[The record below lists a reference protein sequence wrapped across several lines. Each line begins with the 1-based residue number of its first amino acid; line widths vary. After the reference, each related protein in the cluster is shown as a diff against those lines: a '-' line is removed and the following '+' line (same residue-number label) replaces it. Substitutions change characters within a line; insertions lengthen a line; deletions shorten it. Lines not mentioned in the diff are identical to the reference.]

1 MNILLDAYFD
11 HNFGDDLF
19 ISIVTRRYAEHRFF
33 AFIGGCEASV
43 CQWAGRFPNLVVLPK
58 CPTLWQTGMFDAYLM
73 IGGDVLPDGGDYTG
87 SYERR
92 LQFMRTV
99 KACGGYVAMLG
110 FNLYHQYSPKT
121 EGDLREMLR
130 LADDVVPR
138 DRWSFEYLR
147 GIANE
152 PKIRLGADMA
162 FCLPRPCGGKSAVG
176 HRLGISVRKKLA
188 CAAETDQAYQQ
199 SMAGLADAYLE
210 RYADA
215 EIVFLALSYGSSDDA
230 RTAAEIQNRMR
241 QRDRTRIAAYCGDPE
256 SYIGEFE
263 ACHAIV
269 ATRFHA
275 FVMAAMLRKPLVAVP
290 YEVKVTHV
298 LDEIGYDGPR
308 IPYGEAPEDLC
319 RIAEEL
325 DVPRYHM
332 EKLEQYAAR
341 ANTLFDGIDRWQKET
356 AWRRVPDTG
365 SKVIRDC
372 GIKEQLAAEK
382 KQMKEAL
389 EHETT
394 LYLAEWHQR
403 LYLETCLNQERTAW
417 LAQQEQYQREQAELL
432 DARKCLEQE
441 NEQLRQSVRDL
452 QEKLCFAAE
461 NALQR

>member
-1 MNILLDAYFD
+1 
-11 HNFGDDLF
+11 
-19 ISIVTRRYAEHRFF
+19 
-33 AFIGGCEASV
+33 
-43 CQWAGRFPNLVVLPK
+43 
-58 CPTLWQTGMFDAYLM
+58 
-73 IGGDVLPDGGDYTG
+73 
-87 SYERR
+87 
-92 LQFMRTV
+92 
-99 KACGGYVAMLG
+99 
-110 FNLYHQYSPKT
+110 
-121 EGDLREMLR
+121 
-130 LADDVVPR
+130 
-138 DRWSFEYLR
+138 
-147 GIANE
+147 
-152 PKIRLGADMA
+152 
-162 FCLPRPCGGKSAVG
+162 
-176 HRLGISVRKKLA
+176 
-188 CAAETDQAYQQ
+188 
-199 SMAGLADAYLE
+199 
-210 RYADA
+210 
-215 EIVFLALSYGSSDDA
+215 
-230 RTAAEIQNRMR
+230 
-241 QRDRTRIAAYCGDPE
+241 
-256 SYIGEFE
+256 
-263 ACHAIV
+263 
-269 ATRFHA
+269 
-275 FVMAAMLRKPLVAVP
+275 MAAMLRKPLVAVP

-365 SKVIRDC
+365 SNVIRDC